1 MSRTTAA
8 ATTRES
14 AGKRVLPMWAAYGM
28 LTMAAL
34 FWGGSAVVGRAAAG
48 HVPPF
53 ALTFWR
59 WAFAFAVFIPL
70 GAGTLWRQ
78 RDAARRNWKALVA
91 LSFLGMGGF
100 SVPYFYGLIYT
111 QATNAAI
118 LNALSPMLIL
128 VISAITLGTS
138 ITARQLVGVVLG
150 IGGAAAIV
158 FRGKLAELL
167 GLTINIGD
175 ALILVSMTFW
185 AFYTVALRRAS
196 VGLDQS
202 AFMLCL
208 TGLALPMIAP
218 FYALELAHGQTFVIN
233 AFDIGI
239 ILYAGVCSSVLAY
252 ICWNL
257 GVVRVG
263 PARAAFA
270 QYLVPVFGA
279 LLAVALLGER
289 LQWFHLAGIAAIFTG
304 IAISSRSRV

>member
-1 MSRTTAA
+1 VSRASAA
-8 ATTRES
+8 AAGRDD
-14 AGKRVLPMWAAYGM
+14 AGKPLLPVWAAYAM
-28 LTMAAL
+28 LTLAAL

-59 WAFAFAVFIPL
+59 WAFAFVVFIPL
-70 GAGTLWRQ
+70 GGGALWRQ
-78 RDAARRNWKALVA
+78 REAARRNWKALVA

-111 QATNAAI
+111 QAANAAI

-128 VISAITLGTS
+128 IISAFTLGTS
-138 ITARQLVGVVLG
+138 IAARQLVGVVLG
-150 IGGAAAIV
+150 IGGAGLIV
-158 FRGKLAELL
+158 FRGELAELL
-167 GLTINIGD
+167 GLSVNVGD
-175 ALILVSMTFW
+175 ALILVSMVFW
-185 AFYTVALRRAS
+185 AFYTVALRKAS
-196 VGLDQS
+196 VGLDQG

-208 TGLALPMIAP
+208 TGLAVPMIAP
-218 FYALELAHGQTFVIN
+218 FYAIELASGQG
-233 AFDIGI
+233 FDLNLFNVGI

-263 PARAAFA
+263 PAKAGFA

-279 LLAVALLGER
+279 LLAVAILGESLR
-289 LQWFHLAGIAAIFTG
+289 WFHLAGIVAIFAG
-304 IAISSRSRV
+304 IAISSRGKV

>member
-1 MSRTTAA
+1 MTAA
-8 ATTRES
+8 VTGRDA
-14 AGKRVLPMWAAYGM
+14 AGRKLLPMWAAYAM
-28 LTMAAL
+28 LTLAAL

-59 WAFAFAVFIPL
+59 WAFAFAVFVPL
-70 GAGTLWRQ
+70 GGAALWRQ
-78 RDAARRNWKALVA
+78 REAARRNWKALVA

-111 QATNAAI
+111 QAANAAI

-128 VISAITLGTS
+128 VISAVALGTP
-138 ITARQLVGVVLG
+138 IQARQLVGVVLG
-150 IGGAAAIV
+150 VGGAALIV
-158 FRGKLAELL
+158 FRGELAELL
-167 GLTINIGD
+167 GLTINLGD
-175 ALILVSMTFW
+175 GLILVSMTFW
-185 AFYTVALRRAS
+185 AVYTVALRKAS
-196 VGLDQS
+196 VGLDQG

-218 FYALELAHGQTFVIN
+218 FYALEIANGHGFALD
-233 AFDIGI
+233 AFNIGI

-257 GVVRVG
+257 GVMRAG
-263 PARAAFA
+263 PAKAAFA

-279 LLAVALLGER
+279 LLAVAILGENLR
-289 LQWFHLAGIAAIFTG
+289 WFHLAGIVAIFAG
-304 IAISSRSRV
+304 IAISSRGKG

>member
-1 MSRTTAA
+1 MPP
-8 ATTRES
+8 
-14 AGKRVLPMWAAYGM
+14 AGKVLPVWAAYGM

-59 WAFAFAVFIPL
+59 WAFAFAVFVPL
-70 GAGTLWRQ
+70 GGAALWRQ
-78 RDAARRNWKALVA
+78 RQAARRNWKALVA

-100 SVPYFYGLIYT
+100 SVPYFYGLVYT
-111 QATNAAI
+111 QAANAAI

-128 VISAITLGTS
+128 VISALTLGTS
-138 ITARQLVGVVLG
+138 ITLRQLAGVVLG
-150 IGGAAAIV
+150 IGGAGMIV
-158 FRGKLAELL
+158 FRGELAELL
-167 GLTINIGD
+167 GLSVNIGD
-175 ALILVSMTFW
+175 ALILVSIAFW
-185 AFYTVALRRAS
+185 AVYTVALRKAS
-196 VGLDQS
+196 VGLDQG

-208 TGLALPMIAP
+208 TGLAVPMIAP
-218 FYALELAHGQTFVIN
+218 FYALELANGHGFALT
-233 AFDIGI
+233 AFNLGL

-263 PARAAFA
+263 PAKAGFA

-279 LLAVALLGER
+279 LLAVAILGER
-289 LQWFHLAGIAAIFTG
+289 LQWFHLAGIVAIFAG
-304 IAISSRSRV
+304 IAISSRARS

>member
-1 MSRTTAA
+1 MSRTSTAA
-8 ATTRES
+8 AGAT
-14 AGKRVLPMWAAYGM
+14 AGGKALPVWVAYAM

-34 FWGGSAVVGRAAAG
+34 FWGGSAVIGRAAAG

-59 WAFAFAVFIPL
+59 WTFAFAVFVPL
-70 GAGTLWRQ
+70 GGGALWRQ
-78 RDAARRNWKALVA
+78 REAARRNWKALVA

-111 QATNAAI
+111 QAANAAI

-128 VISAITLGTS
+128 IISAVALGTPVGL
-138 ITARQLVGVVLG
+138 RQIAGVVLG
-150 IGGAAAIV
+150 VGGAAMIV
-158 FRGKLAELL
+158 FRGELSEFL
-167 GLTINIGD
+167 GLDINIGD
-175 ALILVSMTFW
+175 GLILVSMIFW
-185 AFYTVALRRAS
+185 AFYTVALRKAS

-208 TGLALPMIAP
+208 TGLAVPMIAP
-218 FYALELAHGQTFVIN
+218 FYAIEIANGHVFALDAYN
-233 AFDIGI
+233 IGI
-239 ILYAGVCSSVLAY
+239 ILYAGICASVLAY
-252 ICWNL
+252 LCWNM

-263 PARAAFA
+263 PHRAVFA

-289 LQWFHLAGIAAIFTG
+289 LQWFHLAGIAAIFAG
-304 IAISSRSRV
+304 IAISSRGRG